1 MKVFIGN
8 SPTEA
13 HIVQQQLE
21 NEGILCEVR
30 GEGVYTLRGEVPF
43 DENTLPYVWL
53 IDNKQ
58 HVKARAIIAEWQEQ
72 LKADSE
78 KRDWVCPRCHE
89 VNEAQFGACW
99 SCQALAPTEVSPT

>member
-21 NEGILCEVR
+21 QEGILCEVR

-53 IDNKQ
+53 IDHRQ
-58 HVKARAIIAEWQEQ
+58 LVKAKAIITEWQQQ
-72 LKADSE
+72 LKSDTERSE
-78 KRDWVCPRCHE
+78 WVCPSCHE

-99 SCQALAPTEVSPT
+99 RCQTLAPREVLPI

>member
-8 SPTEA
+8 SPAEA

-72 LKADSE
+72 LKS
-78 KRDWVCPRCHE
+78 R
-89 VNEAQFGACW
+89 FGKKGIGCV
-99 SCQALAPTEVSPT
+99 QGVMK